1 MKTAENEPEKHYL
14 LSNDEESDVGDI
26 SLNRSYLRRISSSQ
40 LVLAFFCY
48 MLCALSIILNVLL
61 LIRNKHEEGSKWGT

>member
-1 MKTAENEPEKHYL
+1 MKTAGNEPEKHYL

-26 SLNRSYLRRISSSQ
+26 SPNRSYLRRISSSRS
-40 LVLAFFCY
+40 VLALFCY
-48 MLCALSIILNVLL
+48 VLCALSIILNVLL